1 MDCKMGGQGTIESN
15 KRGPMRS
22 GKVCG
27 TLMAAARG
35 ALRGLARDERGSIVT
50 TFGYAI
56 VPLMM
61 IGGAAVDLSRATN
74 ADAKL
79 QQAAD
84 SAMLAIGRNEKST
97 TDVAKLKQLATA
109 HMATMLPEG
118 YDFEVTSITRESGKI
133 ALVAKGTVPAGISGI
148 FGVEEIDQ
156 SATSEVVWGTGSE
169 GGTVG
174 RLEVALVLDNTGSMA
189 QYNRM
194 TEMKKAATA
203 LLAELQT
210 SDPGLVKV
218 SIVPFDTSVRVAT
231 SYKTATWFKTDWW
244 VSWLWKG
251 CLTDRDQPYD
261 VSDAPA
267 TSTATKYPAALC
279 DSNSLATIL
288 PLTDNFADLYG
299 KVNAMTP
306 AGNTNITIGLSWGLT
321 MLSAQEPFTQG
332 AAPST
337 PGVRKIMVLMTDGAN
352 TKNRW
357 NDTPAAIDARTTLAC
372 QSVKSAGIQL
382 YTVRLMEGNPSLLQA
397 CASSDETFYD
407 VEDVD
412 DLVPT
417 FKAIGQ
423 ELSQLRLSR

>member
-1 MDCKMGGQGTIESN
+1 MTGQENVEQN
-15 KRGPMRS
+15 KRGLMSP
-22 GKVCG
+22 GTPCG
-27 TLMAAARG
+27 MLMAAARR
-35 ALRGLARDERGSIVT
+35 ALRRFAGDERGSIVT

-61 IGGAAVDLSRATN
+61 IGGAAIDLSRATN

-109 HMATMLPEG
+109 HMTAMLPED

-133 ALVAKGTVPAGISGI
+133 SLAATGSVPAGISGI
-148 FGVEEIDQ
+148 FGIEEIDQ
-156 SATSEVVWGTGSE
+156 SAASEVMWGAASE
-169 GGTVG
+169 DGTVG

-203 LLAELQT
+203 LLDELQT

-231 SYKTATWFKTDWW
+231 SYKTATWFKGDWW
-244 VSWLWKG
+244 VNWFWKG

-261 VSDAPA
+261 VGDAPA

-288 PLTDNFADLYG
+288 PLTDSFPDLYG
-299 KVNAMTP
+299 KVNAMSP

-332 AAPST
+332 AASGT
-337 PGVRKIMVLMTDGAN
+337 PGLRKIMVLMTDGAN

-357 NDTPAAIDARTTLAC
+357 NDTPAEIDARTTLAC
-372 QSVKSAGIQL
+372 QSVKDAGIQL
-382 YTVRLMEGNPSLLQA
+382 YTVRLMEGTPSLLQA